1 MREVNKL
8 AHAIRFALLA
18 STIAIPATS
27 FAANEK
33 AKEKTNKIAIQAQ
46 AKATN
51 KASDLEEEVEEVVER
66 IAVTGSRIKRSEFSN
81 ASPIQV
87 VSGEVSRELGLF
99 DTSAMLQS
107 TSQASGQQIDSTFN
121 GFVLDNGPGAAT
133 VGFRGLGADRTLVL
147 VNGRRIA
154 PAGVGGAPVAPDLN
168 LIPTIMIDRIENLF
182 DGASTVYGSDAIA
195 GVANVI
201 LKSNVEGFQVNGS
214 FSAPTDGGEQTALG
228 LMYGTTGDNYSFTIG
243 GEYNDRQRQTFG
255 QNTFLSDCEERIF
268 EGEDGN
274 EYRGRRG
281 DGPSATPHSNCAL
294 FPLTNRMSIPF
305 FGSVYRTEGTTNI
318 GIPNYSDS
326 TLNPANVAFFQSQGV
341 NAIHADSNGDGINDT
356 AIWDGNGD
364 GLLDFDFADPLYSY
378 LNSSE
383 RNKQDW
389 VSKLER
395 VSVYATGDYLFQD
408 DNDTRFFYEGL
419 YAQRDSGTIAGTGQI
434 FPTVSASNPYNICGS
449 DPING
454 IDCRAGV
461 GAPYGAQSATPI
473 INIRGDRDR
482 QAVDVYQYR
491 LVAGVNG
498 NLGALDNFGEGSWS
512 YEVALTHSASKGE
525 SSRRGI
531 SRSNFAKSLAAVR
544 NPDGSITCGDGTDGC
559 VPVNLFSS
567 NIYTEGGGTFTNEE
581 AAYLLVNSEVSTEIE
596 QTMFSAFISGDM
608 FTLPW
613 NDEVVPL
620 VLGAELRKD
629 KIKTTLNDVAREGL
643 YNLAADLGADG
654 SKNLR
659 EIFFETELPL
669 IRGKEWA
676 EELTFTASGRVT
688 DETFYAPERVYSL
701 KAIYRPTE
709 WLTFRGTRG
718 TSYRTPNL
726 RERFLNGGSS
736 FSSITD
742 PCVVPDAA
750 RVSDPLDTNAVQTY
764 NAAEDEREQR
774 VLDSC
779 SANGVDPTSLGLNN
793 GSNDGGFTSFVS
805 AEITTGGS
813 EELSPERSLSETYGI
828 VVEQP
833 FSEAFDLTLGVTW
846 YDIEITEGVA
856 QPGSAFIVGRCFN
869 NSESPDGSS
878 EFCKSINRDS
888 ETQQITGING
898 SFINI
903 GFEGSKGI
911 DYNIFYGQK
920 FVVADNELGVEL
932 DIQATQL
939 KARNFDILGDVDD
952 NLGEIANPEWRGSAR
967 LGLSYRDFRFSWRTQ
982 FIGGGQNDDLFE
994 YDVNPGCDGL
1004 DVLCR
1009 PKETTEDYTLHTFSM
1024 GYSQDNWAVTAG
1036 VRNVFNDAPPELDG
1050 RAGGNIRNIPL
1061 GVGYDTFGRTVFASF
1076 DYSF

>member
-1 MREVNKL
+1 MRELNRLTHAVKL
-8 AHAIRFALLA
+8 ALFAGVLAAPHAAV
-18 STIAIPATS
+18 
-27 FAANEK
+27 ANGDKAENKEK
-33 AKEKTNKIAIQAQ
+33 AKPTIAVKTQQKN
-46 AKATN
+46 
-51 KASDLEEEVEEVVER
+51 SDTLEEEVEEVVER
-66 IAVTGSRIKRSEFSN
+66 ISVTGSRIKRSEFSN

-87 VSGEVSRELGLF
+87 VSGDVSRELGLF
-99 DTSAMLQS
+99 DASEMLQG
-107 TSQASGQQIDSTFN
+107 TSQSSGQQIDSTFN

-133 VGFRGLGADRTLVL
+133 IGFRGLGADRTLVL
-147 VNGRRIA
+147 VNGRRMA

-168 LIPTIMIDRIENLF
+168 LIPALMIDRIENLF

-201 LKSNVEGFQVNGS
+201 LKSNVEGFESQVS
-214 FSAPTDGGEQTALG
+214 FSAPKEGGEETSLG
-228 LMYGTTGDNYSFTIG
+228 LLYGKTGDNYSFTIA
-243 GEYNDRQRQTFG
+243 GEYYDRKRQTFG
-255 QNTFLSDCEERIF
+255 QNPFLSNCEERIF
-268 EGEDGN
+268 EGEDGK

-326 TLNPANVAFFQSQGV
+326 TLNPDNVAFFQSQGV
-341 NAIHADSNGDGINDT
+341 NAIHADSNGDGVNDT
-356 AIWDGNGD
+356 AIWDANGD
-364 GLLDFDFADPLYSY
+364 GYLDFDFADPLYSY

-383 RNKQDW
+383 RNNQDW
-389 VSKLER
+389 VSQLER
-395 VSVYATGDYLFQD
+395 VTVYANGDYLFQD
-408 DNDTRFFYEGL
+408 DNDTKFFYEGL
-419 YAQRDSGTIAGTGQI
+419 YSQRDSGVIAGTGQI
-434 FPTVSASNPYNICGS
+434 FPTVSANNPYNICGS

-461 GAPYGAQSATPI
+461 GAPYGPQSATPI

-491 LVAGVNG
+491 FVGGVNG
-498 NLGALDNFGEGSWS
+498 NIGALDDFGQGSWS
-512 YEVALTHSASKGE
+512 YEVAITHSGSKGE

-544 NPDGSITCGDGTDGC
+544 NPDGSITCGNGSDGC

-567 NIYTEGGGTFTNEE
+567 NIYTEGGGSFTDAE
-581 AAYLLVNSEVSTEIE
+581 AAYLLVNSEITTEIE
-596 QTMFSAFISGDM
+596 QTLFSAFVTGDM
-608 FTLPW
+608 FALPW
-613 NDEVVPL
+613 NNEIVPIVV
-620 VLGAELRKD
+620 GTEFRKD
-629 KIKTTLNDVAREGL
+629 KITTTLNDVAQEGL

-659 EIFFETELPL
+659 EIFFETEFPL
-669 IRGKEWA
+669 IRGQEWA
-676 EELTFTASGRVT
+676 EELTLTASGRVT
-688 DETFYAPERVYSL
+688 DETFYAPERTYSL

-750 RVSDPLDTNAVQTY
+750 RNSDPLDTNAVETY
-764 NAAEDEREQR
+764 NAAEDERSQR
-774 VLDSC
+774 IMDSC
-779 SANGVDPTSLGLNN
+779 SANGVDPTSLGLND
-793 GSNDGGFTSFVS
+793 GSDNGFTSFVS

-828 VVEQP
+828 VIEQP
-833 FSEAFDLTLGVTW
+833 FTDAFELTLGVTW

-856 QPGSAFIVGRCFN
+856 QPGSAFIVGRCFDN
-869 NSESPDGSS
+869 AESPDGSS
-878 EFCKSINRDS
+878 EFCSSVNRDPD
-888 ETQQITGING
+888 TKQISGING

-911 DYNIFYGQK
+911 DYNIFYSQD
-920 FVVADNELGVEL
+920 FVVGNNELGVEL

-967 LGLSYRDFRFSWRTQ
+967 LGLSYRDFSFNWRTQ

-994 YDVNPGCDGL
+994 YDVRPGCDGL

-1009 PKETTEDYTLHTFSM
+1009 QKETTEDYTVHTMSL
-1024 GYSQDNWAVTAG
+1024 GYAQDNWAINAG

-1050 RAGGNIRNIPL
+1050 DAGGNIRNVPL
-1061 GVGYDTFGRTVFASF
+1061 GVGYDTFGRTVFATLNYKF
-1076 DYSF
+1076 